1 MKTRFSTPYLFIL
14 PALVIYALFVLVPIA
29 GSARMSLFEWGGSPL
44 PRFVAFK
51 NYALLLKDTIFWRAL
66 MNNALVLVGSLVI
79 QLPFSALLAL
89 LLSYKTFFRTLF
101 RTAFFAPMVMP
112 TVAIAILWQYI
123 YAPEDGLVTKLI
135 QLVTGGDFTF
145 PWLATPS
152 TSPFLPSVSL
162 LCIFVTICWQYTGFH
177 MVLYMAGIAAIPDE
191 LYEAARIDGANE
203 LQICRH
209 IVLPALKPTI
219 VVSATL
225 SVIGSLKYF
234 DLIYLMAA
242 GLPQNDREVMATYIY
257 RLAFDQGQGRFGY
270 GSAAAILLIIIAL
283 AVVLPI
289 QASRMRKA

>member
-1 MKTRFSTPYLFIL
+1 MFIL
-14 PALVIYALFVLVPIA
+14 PALAIYALFVLTPIV

-89 LLSYKTFFRTLF
+89 FLSYKTCCRTLF

-123 YAPEDGLVTKLI
+123 YAPEDGLVT
-135 QLVTGGDFTF
+135 F
-145 PWLATPS
+145 PWLAMPS

-219 VVSATL
+219 AVSATL

-270 GSAAAILLIIIAL
+270 GSAAAILLIVIAL

-289 QASRMRKA
+289 QLTRLRKA

>member
-1 MKTRFSTPYLFIL
+1 MFIL
-14 PALVIYALFVLVPIA
+14 PALAIYALFVLTPIV

-66 MNNALVLVGSLVI
+66 MNNTLVLVGSLVI

-89 LLSYKTFFRTLF
+89 FLSYKTFCRTLF

-135 QLVTGGDFTF
+135 QLVCNNDFTF
-145 PWLATPS
+145 PWLAMPS
-152 TSPFLPSVSL
+152 SSPFLPSVSL

-203 LQICRH
+203 AQLFLWI
-209 IVLPALKPTI
+209 
-219 VVSATL
+219 
-225 SVIGSLKYF
+225 
-234 DLIYLMAA
+234 
-242 GLPQNDREVMATYIY
+242 GLPLGFPGLLSAMVLGFLESWGMIEQPMTFLRSQNLWP
-257 RLAFDQGQGRFGY
+257 LALYLPQITDNSLSRALTASALTLIPPLMVFLCGQPYVQQGIGAMG
-270 GSAAAILLIIIAL
+270 
-283 AVVLPI
+283 
-289 QASRMRKA
+289 MKE